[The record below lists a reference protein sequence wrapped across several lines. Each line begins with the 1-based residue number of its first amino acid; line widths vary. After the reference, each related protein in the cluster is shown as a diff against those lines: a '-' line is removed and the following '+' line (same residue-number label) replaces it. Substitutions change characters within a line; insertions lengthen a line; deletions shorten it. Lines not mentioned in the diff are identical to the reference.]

1 MSRIGAVVVGWDLDL
16 DCDRSVDPFSSL
28 FRQEDINIQLDDD
41 ILTIAASRNEE
52 HDESTTNFH
61 VKERRFGRVQRSIR
75 LPKSA
80 DHDSIRAQHE
90 NGTLRVCI
98 DKKKEKQP
106 SKQIDIA
113 SHDYRFAK

>member
-1 MSRIGAVVVGWDLDL
+1 MVGWDLYL